1 MLKIHISKFTY
12 IMNKKKAL
20 ITGVTGQDGSYLAE
34 FLLKKN
40 YIVHGLKRKSSSYN
54 SSRIDQIYENK
65 KFKESFILHYGDL
78 IDAGSI
84 LEIIKEIKP
93 DEIYNLA
100 AQSHVGVS
108 FKLPNYTTQVNA
120 IGTLNIL
127 DSIKKLNLEKKTK
140 FYQASTSE
148 LFGEIQEKRQSE
160 KTQFYP
166 KSPYASSKLFAYWIT
181 KNYRESYNIFA
192 SNGILFNHESPRRG
206 ETFVTRKITIGLSRI
221 IKGLDKCLYLGNIYA
236 LRDWGHA
243 RDYVEMCWKVLQYK
257 KSDDFVIA
265 TEKQYSVKFFVE
277 KCFQYLGIKI
287 FWAGK
292 GVNEKAIIKEFDKKR
307 FPNIK
312 KGMIVVKIDKKY
324 FRPNEVNNLIGN
336 STKAKKV
343 LNWKPKVSIYELIA
357 EMMEHDLSLYNNK
370 IY

>member
-1 MLKIHISKFTY
+1 
-12 IMNKKKAL
+12 MNKKKAL
-20 ITGVTGQDGSYLAE
+20 ITGITGQDGSYLAE
-34 FLLKKN
+34 FLLKKS
-40 YIVHGLKRKSSSYN
+40 YIVHGIKRKSSSYN
-54 SSRIDQIYENK
+54 TDRINMIYENK
-65 KFKESFILHYGDL
+65 KFSNRFFLHYGDL
-78 IDAGSI
+78 VDTGSI

-127 DSIKKLNLEKKTK
+127 DSIKKLKLEKKVK

-148 LFGEIQEKRQSE
+148 LFGQIQEKKQSE
-160 KTQFYP
+160 NTKFYP

-181 KNYRESYNIFA
+181 KNYRESYKMFA

-206 ETFVTRKITIGLSRI
+206 ETFVTRKITIGISRI
-221 IKGLDKCLYLGNIYA
+221 INGLDKCLYLGNIYA

-257 KSDDFVIA
+257 KSDDFIIA

-287 FWAGK
+287 SWIGK
-292 GVNEKAIIKEFDKKR
+292 GLNEKAIIKKFDIKK
-307 FPNIK
+307 FPNLK
-312 KGMIVVKIDKKY
+312 EKMIVVRIDKKY
-324 FRPNEVNNLIGN
+324 FRPNEVDNLVGN

-343 LNWKPKVSIYELIA
+343 LNWKPKTTIYDLIS
-357 EMMEHDLSLYNNK
+357 EMMESDLKLFNK
-370 IY
+370 KIN

>member
-1 MLKIHISKFTY
+1 
-12 IMNKKKAL
+12 MNKKKAL
-20 ITGVTGQDGSYLAE
+20 ITGITGQDGSYLAE

-40 YIVHGLKRKSSSYN
+40 YIVHGIKRKSSSYN
-54 SSRIDQIYENK
+54 TDRINMIYENK
-65 KFKESFILHYGDL
+65 KFNNRFFLHYGDL
-78 IDAGSI
+78 VDTGSI

-127 DSIKKLNLEKKTK
+127 DSIKKLKLEKKVK

-148 LFGEIQEKRQSE
+148 LFGQIQEKKQSE
-160 KTQFYP
+160 NTKFYP

-181 KNYRESYNIFA
+181 KNYRESYKMFA

-206 ETFVTRKITIGLSRI
+206 ETFVTRKITIGISRI
-221 IKGLDKCLYLGNIYA
+221 INGLDKCLYLGNIYA

-257 KSDDFVIA
+257 KSDDFIIA

-287 FWAGK
+287 SWIGK
-292 GVNEKAIIKEFDKKR
+292 GLNEKAIIKKFDIKK
-307 FPNIK
+307 FPNLK
-312 KGMIVVKIDKKY
+312 EKMIVVRIDKKY
-324 FRPNEVNNLIGN
+324 FRPNEVDNLVGN

-343 LNWKPKVSIYELIA
+343 LNWKPKTTIYDLIS
-357 EMMEHDLSLYNNK
+357 EMMESDLKLFNK
-370 IY
+370 KIN